1 MSFNSESPDVTES
14 RSIRLRAVRTIRIHC
29 PISPETF
36 AALAQGRLEAIEA
49 DPVAAPI
56 LALIRADNE
65 LGDFGLYKGVFELS
79 LGVEGFRPTAA
90 AAPTLGDPRANT
102 LNPTAILATYI
113 DGSVVEER
121 LAALLAEL
129 VRRHPWEIPVIE
141 VGAPGQ
147 VSLVA

>member
-1 MSFNSESPDVTES
+1 MTES
-14 RSIRLRAVRTIRIHC
+14 RPIRLRSVRTIRVHC
-29 PISPETF
+29 PIGQETF
-36 AALAQGRLEAIEA
+36 AALAQGRLEAIES

-56 LALIRADNE
+56 LALIRAENE

-102 LNPTAILATYI
+102 LSPTAILTTYV
-113 DGSVVEER
+113 DGSVAEER
-121 LAALLAEL
+121 LAPLLAEL

-141 VGAPGQ
+141 VGALGQ
-147 VSLVA
+147 VSVVA